1 MIPASAVRFGTE
13 PTAPPSRIESMTL
26 DVVVRFLSEVV
37 RSLFGTGIWCA
48 VMQIAHAAF
57 GVTPMPF
64 VIPPNPTSRNPLH
77 AVAAT
82 DAGTFVVTFVV
93 GGGGAD
99 RAFYREIAKVG
110 GPGWMNR
117 CGFGILPRRGQTGR
131 SAR

>member
-57 GVTPMPF
+57 GVAPMPF
-64 VIPPNPTSRNPLH
+64 VIRDVH
-77 AVAAT
+77 VVATPDGFAAAWINEVNGNRIGAT
-82 DAGTFVVTFVV
+82 EVDARGHGGTVV
-93 GGGGAD
+93 
-99 RAFYREIAKVG
+99 
-110 GPGWMNR
+110 
-117 CGFGILPRRGQTGR
+117 
-131 SAR
+131 